1 VHLFLDFFREYKDT
15 VKEVMLYYRR
25 MLKLRGATQEAHLG
39 CLPMVL
45 RRSKLLFLPFQHT
58 VQAFPLILNLYVLL
72 QALLMKILAEA
83 APEVYCEP
91 RKPPQP
97 DGTTPLDYTYKEL
110 MLLFEGASL

>member
-1 VHLFLDFFREYKDT
+1 MHLFLDFFREYKDT